1 MPKIPPYD
9 KNGTDFYSSAYEN
22 RVSYG
27 VQVTPYRIEQHT
39 DGSDTIYS
47 GANRRIKLQ
56 EATPQGL
63 GGDSYIPIYDTY
75 NTADQS
81 SFLSKTVHW
90 EDLDSNSSMS
100 ANWDKF
106 NGDWSNY
113 RKVGLSG
120 TALETTGLTN
130 DCWFVYIKNLG
141 KADATSYLND
151 LYVSLNGETGVYSIV
166 VPPYGAV
173 CIPWNDY
180 TGSVSLEI
188 EDIWIKSAHSS
199 GSIVEHIALYDSKD

>member
-1 MPKIPPYD
+1 M
-9 KNGTDFYSSAYEN
+9 
-22 RVSYG
+22 SYG
-27 VQVTPYRIEQHT
+27 VHVTPYRIEQHT
-39 DGSDTIYS
+39 DGSDAIYS

-63 GGDSYIPIYDTY
+63 GGDSYIPIYDSFLG
-75 NTADQS
+75 ADQS

-90 EDLDSNSSMS
+90 EDLDNNTTMS

-106 NGDWSNY
+106 DGCWSNY
-113 RKVGLSG
+113 RKVSNSA
-120 TALETTGLTN
+120 TALETTGQTN

-141 KADATSYLND
+141 RPQNTSITSYLND

-180 TGSVSLEI
+180 EGSVKLEI
-188 EDIWIKSAHSS
+188 EDIWIKSAHSN
-199 GSIVEHIALYDSKD
+199 GSIVEHVALYDSKD